1 MYTSTY
7 TVTVVVMD
15 VLLLSYLSDCCEIH
29 PKSHNSEDD
38 QSDVECDLQCVFIA
52 DVSWERSK
60 TPNGGQESDDDPD
73 GHGLFSL
80 IDGAMSQTESLDL
93 VGNG

>member
-1 MYTSTY
+1 M
-7 TVTVVVMD
+7 
-15 VLLLSYLSDCCEIH
+15 
-29 PKSHNSEDD
+29 
-38 QSDVECDLQCVFIA
+38 CVPSLNQ
-52 DVSWERSK
+52 VCK
-60 TPNGGQESDDDPD
+60 TPNGGQERDGDPD